1 MRMEVFVTY
10 ALIALAA
17 LFVLFVAVI
26 LIRAALFRPK
36 AVELSEA
43 SPCDF
48 DREAAVAALRELVR
62 CRTVSRYDPVEE
74 EDDEFEKLVAL
85 LPTLYPNI
93 TAISTLTR
101 FPGRALLFR
110 WPGKAPT
117 HATVLMSHYD
127 VVPAAEEHWQRP
139 PFEGITENGV
149 LWGRG
154 TLDTKATMNASLFAA
169 DTLVKQGFV
178 PEHDIYF
185 AFSGGEEVN
194 GPGALNIVE
203 HFRSEGI
210 DVGLVLDEGGAV
222 VHNVFPG
229 VTAPAAMIGIAEKG
243 MIDLEYRARSRGGHA
258 SAPKPQTPIGELAQA
273 CTAIEAKPPRMHI
286 SRPVAEMFNTIG
298 RHASFPVRLLF
309 ANLWC
314 FRPLL
319 NLVAKKTGGELNALV
334 RTTVA
339 FTRMQGSNANNVLP
353 PTATMV
359 SNIRLN
365 PSDNVNDTIAY
376 LRRVIDNDRI
386 EVRPLGSHE
395 PSRVSLASGDG
406 WERVRNAVGA
416 TWPEAIVTPYL
427 MVQCSDSRH
436 WGILSDRVYRFSG
449 MDLTAEE
456 RRTIHGHDERIRL
469 EAIGRSVEFYL
480 NLIKQC

>member
-1 MRMEVFVTY
+1 MIY
-10 ALIALAA
+10 ALWVLAG
-17 LFVLFVAVI
+17 LFVLFLAVI
-26 LIRAALFRPK
+26 LIRAAAFRPK
-36 AVELSEA
+36 TPVAAEVT
-43 SPCDF
+43 PCDF
-48 DREAAVAALRELVR
+48 DRKAAVAALRELVR
-62 CRTVSRYDPVEE
+62 CRTVSRYEEAE
-74 EDDEFEKLVAL
+74 EDDAEFERLVAL
-85 LPTLYPNI
+85 LPTLYPSI
-93 TAISTLTR
+93 MAAATLTR

-110 WPGKAPT
+110 WEGKDRT

-139 PFEGITENGV
+139 PFEGVIENGV

-154 TLDTKATMNASLFAA
+154 TLDTKATMNAALFAA
-169 DTLVKQGFV
+169 DTLCKAGFV
-178 PEHDIYF
+178 PEHDVYF

-194 GPGALNIVE
+194 GPGAVHIVE

-222 VHNVFPG
+222 VHDVFPG

-243 MIDLEYRARSRGGHA
+243 MIDLEYRVRSLGGHA
-258 SAPKPQTPIGELAQA
+258 SAPKPRTPIGELAQA
-273 CTAIEAKPPRMHI
+273 CTAIEAKPPKMHI

-319 NLVAKKTGGELNALV
+319 SLVAKKTGGELNALV

-339 FTRMQGSNANNVLP
+339 FTRMQGSDANNVLP

-365 PSDNVNDTIAY
+365 PADNVNDTIAY
-376 LRRVIDNDRI
+376 LRRVIDNDRV
-386 EVRPLGSHE
+386 ELRPLGSHE
-395 PSRVSLASGDG
+395 PSRVSLAEGDG
-406 WERVRNAVGA
+406 WERVRNAVNA
-416 TWPEAIVTPYL
+416 TWEGVIVTPYL

-436 WGILSDRVYRFSG
+436 WGVLSDRVYRFSA

-480 NLIKQC
+480 HLLKQC